1 MESSS
6 PNYKT
11 HLEAFQ
17 DSQDPYD
24 MWQIRQKIERQN
36 ADLERYFDRKLLFI
50 SMRTDRFTDRLLF
63 KTFTVQDSTDR
74 LTWVHFT

>member
-11 HLEAFQ
+11 HPEAFQ

-24 MWQIRQKIERQN
+24 MWQIRQNDRTT
-36 ADLERYFDRKLLFI
+36 DPLENNYDKLLFN
-50 SMRTDRFTDRLLF
+50 SMRKKNLDKHKTDL
-63 KTFTVQDSTDR
+63 KYYC
-74 LTWVHFT
+74 